1 MVKGYKRVNEEYE
14 LQTNILVTNKQLKTQ
29 INQFDQFLNIYNDN
43 TNKYNNVESK
53 EILLD
58 FIENESVKNN
68 ITDMNLNKKF
78 DKI

>member
-68 ITDMNLNKKF
+68 ITDMNLNKKL